1 MQRCRQSGVSHGS
14 MGSVNALWW
23 LYAVVLG
30 AALANTTITLTLAV
44 KSRLVTGSR
53 VHVPTVL
60 WGLFFALLSMQAWIA
75 SVGYQASLA
84 EVTVLEALARL
95 WVPLSI
101 LASSVLLGEHWWGS
115 STDESPSAAEQFPRV
130 ITAVLWV
137 FLVMVIVNE
146 VLRAS
151 RGDLVVDI
159 DLFFPGAMALLAAC
173 GIVIP
178 RWRDGW
184 PLPGLMLVLL
194 TSYTALGYS
203 TVGVSP
209 AGT

>member
-1 MQRCRQSGVSHGS
+1 

-84 EVTVLEALARL
+84 EVTVLEALALL

-159 DLFFPGAMALLAAC
+159 DLFFPGAMALVAAC

-209 AGT
+209 AGI